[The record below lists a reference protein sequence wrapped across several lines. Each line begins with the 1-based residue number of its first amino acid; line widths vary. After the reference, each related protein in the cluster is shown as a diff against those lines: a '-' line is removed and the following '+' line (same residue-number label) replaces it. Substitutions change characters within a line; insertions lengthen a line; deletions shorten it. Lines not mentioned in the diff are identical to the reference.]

1 MEALTRIL
9 FVEGKDEAGLRAFA
23 ASLTTPWRLLSRPEQ
38 GLFLLE
44 TADPGAEI
52 ERAAAKLPG
61 ARAWA
66 FDVVA
71 EGPSD

>member
-1 MEALTRIL
+1 MTRRVL
-9 FVEGKDEAGLRAFA
+9 FVEGTDEALLRAFA
-23 ASLTTPWRLLSRPEQ
+23 ARIAAPWRLLARPEQ

-44 TADPGAEI
+44 ATDPGEGI
-52 ERAAAKLPG
+52 EREAASIPG

-66 FDVVA
+66 FGVLS

>member
-1 MEALTRIL
+1 MRVL
-9 FVEGKDEAGLRAFA
+9 FVEGKDEAALRGLAE
-23 ASLTTPWRLLSRPEQ
+23 SLATPWRLLSRPEQ

-44 TADPGAEI
+44 ARDPGEDA
-52 ERAAAKLPG
+52 ERAAASVPG